1 MTGFESF
8 GFDIALALENLAVV
22 AVAFLLAL
30 PIGWER
36 QKAHRPAGLRTFPI
50 VAIACCVFVMIGR
63 EVFPDTPDAQSR
75 IVAGLMTGMGF
86 IGGGAILKGPEGESV
101 HGVTTAASLWTMAA
115 LGSAV
120 AYQRLE
126 LALVLALFNL
136 LILRWLAPLF
146 GEPRSRSVEF
156 E

>member
-1 MTGFESF
+1 MTGITLDP
-8 GFDIALALENLAVV
+8 GQLFDVTLLVGI
-22 AVAFLLAL
+22 AFLLAL

-36 QKAHRPAGLRTFPI
+36 QRAHRPAGLRTFPI
-50 VAIACCVFVMIGR
+50 VAIACCVFVMFGR
-63 EVFPDTPDAQSR
+63 QVFPDDADAQSR

-120 AYQRLE
+120 AYRRFE
-126 LALVLALFNL
+126 LAVVLAVFNL
-136 LILRWLAPLF
+136 LILRWLAPLL
-146 GEPRSRSVEF
+146 GEEQDRTPVD
-156 E
+156 

>member
-1 MTGFESF
+1 MSGLSF
-8 GFDIALALENLAVV
+8 DPGQALEVTLLVGI
-22 AVAFLLAL
+22 AFLLAL

-36 QKAHRPAGLRTFPI
+36 QRAHRPAGLRTFPI
-50 VAIACCVFVMIGR
+50 VAIACCVFVVFGQQ
-63 EVFPDTPDAQSR
+63 VFPDDADAQSR

-120 AYQRLE
+120 AYRRFE
-126 LALVLALFNL
+126 LAVVLAVFNL
-136 LILRWLAPLF
+136 LILRWLAPLL
-146 GEPRSRSVEF
+146 GEQKERTPVD
-156 E
+156 